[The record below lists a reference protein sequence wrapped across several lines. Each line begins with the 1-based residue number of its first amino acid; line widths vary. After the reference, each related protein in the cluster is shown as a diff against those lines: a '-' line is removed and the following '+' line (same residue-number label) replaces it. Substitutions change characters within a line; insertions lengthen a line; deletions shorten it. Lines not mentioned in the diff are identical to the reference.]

1 MEQQKKV
8 VQIKEIVRKVFPLL
22 TVDTVYDGQTTV
34 NALAGLIAGEIDKKV
49 ASIKLSEIMIDLSEE
64 KDSKIK
70 YSMVEILNHFQ
81 EESAQEL
88 SETLE
93 RLGDTL
99 QAYGAH
105 TFLKQPMDS
114 IKLSDILSE

>member
-1 MEQQKKV
+1 MVK
-8 VQIKEIVRKVFPLL
+8 KVFPLL
-22 TVDTVYDGQTTV
+22 NVDTVYDGQTVV
-34 NALAGLIAGEIDKKV
+34 NALAGLIAVEIEKKV
-49 ASIKLSEIMIDLSEE
+49 ADVKLSEIKIDLSEE
-64 KDSKIK
+64 KDSKVKDAMLGI
-70 YSMVEILNHFQ
+70 IGIFQ

-105 TFLKQPMDS
+105 KFLRGEMS
-114 IKLSDILSE
+114 TVKLSDILSE